1 MNNENKHIEYK
12 REFIDDI
19 AKEVIALAN
28 TDGGEIYVGVN
39 DDGTPAPLEN
49 TDDTYTKHHLKF
61 GKNQADNLV
70 AVFNRF
76 ILDFGADF
84 FLYFIGV

>member
-1 MNNENKHIEYK
+1 MNNENKRIEYK

-28 TDGGEIYVGVN
+28 TDSGEIYVGVN
-39 DDGTPAPLEN
+39 DDVTPAPLEN
-49 TDDTYTKHHLKF
+49 TADTYTKHHLKF

-70 AVFNRF
+70 AVENRF
-76 ILDFGADF
+76 ILDFGADS